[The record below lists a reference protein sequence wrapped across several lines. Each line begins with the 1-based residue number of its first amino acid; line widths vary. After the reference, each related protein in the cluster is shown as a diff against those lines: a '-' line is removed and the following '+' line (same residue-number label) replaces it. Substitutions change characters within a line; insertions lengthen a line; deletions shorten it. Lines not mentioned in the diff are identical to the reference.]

1 LVANAKLQHLIE
13 NLKYTAQPPGASVA
27 TIRSN
32 LGIRYIF
39 GVSNLGIRYIFGVSN
54 LGIIAVLG
62 KINLGIIA
70 ILGVSNLGIIAILAQ
85 INLGI
90 RYIFISFAP
99 ENIQITHDIQEKTI
113 QRNAGVENQLQ
124 GQVCVAD

>member
-1 LVANAKLQHLIE
+1 MHCP
-13 NLKYTAQPPGASVA
+13 TSPGASVA

-32 LGIRYIF
+32 LGIIADF
-39 GVSNLGIRYIFGVSN
+39 GVLNLGIIAVLGIANLGIRYIFGV
-54 LGIIAVLG
+54 L
-62 KINLGIIA
+62 
-70 ILGVSNLGIIAILAQ
+70 
-85 INLGI
+85 NLGI

-124 GQVCVAD
+124 GQVSVAD

>member
-32 LGIRYIF
+32 LGIIADF
-39 GVSNLGIRYIFGVSN
+39 GVLNLGIIAVFGISNLGIRYIFS
-54 LGIIAVLG
+54 I
-62 KINLGIIA
+62 
-70 ILGVSNLGIIAILAQ
+70 S
-85 INLGI
+85 NLGI

-124 GQVCVAD
+124 GQVSVAD